1 MRAFNYLFIIIF
13 TCIFFSGSLTGQ
25 SQSEQ
30 MLWFQVSEKVQ
41 VAPRTSGLFL
51 VQKRYFLEQ
60 PDTYQDLFW
69 ASGAY
74 RLKNI
79 QVGGGFMYFSAH
91 KRLNSIYR
99 SIPELRPFQ
108 CLSYARKV
116 TNTRWSYQIRAM
128 VEERFLSEVSGD
140 EIIREQNFQLRYRLR
155 SNMIFHFAPNTSL
168 KLSNEW
174 LWRHTMALT
183 QNRAFAEVTQ
193 SIKSIRLS
201 AGYMNWFVRGIQK
214 PWRHVWLFRMDHRI
228 SF

>member
-1 MRAFNYLFIIIF
+1 MKAFHYLFILIF
-13 TCIFFSGSLTGQ
+13 TCISGVGLKGQ
-25 SQSEQ
+25 SQSEP
-30 MLWFQVSEKVQ
+30 MLWLQASEKAQ
-41 VAPRTSGLFL
+41 FSRSTSGLFL
-51 VQKRYFLEQ
+51 FQKRYFLDQ
-60 PDTYQDLFW
+60 TDTYQDLFW

-108 CLSYARKV
+108 CVSYAGNV
-116 TNTRWSYQIRAM
+116 INTRWDYQIRAM
-128 VEERFLSEVSGD
+128 VEERVLSGVSGD
-140 EIIREQNFQLRYRLR
+140 EVTKGQNFQLRYRLR
-155 SNMIFHFAPNTSL
+155 SNMTFHFAPNTSV

-174 LWRHTMALT
+174 LWRHTMELT

-193 SIKSIRLS
+193 SIKSIQLS
-201 AGYMNWFVRGIQK
+201 AGYMNWFVKGIQK
-214 PWRHVWLFRMDHRI
+214 PWRHVWLFKVDHRI